1 MPAGPRSSS
10 PHSSSRA
17 DTSSSRADTNVRQ
30 HAVNRGH
37 LRLLAVMR
45 NTWRTLTSMGTALVL
60 LFLLALAAIPGALLP
75 QRNLNEA
82 KVAEYI
88 AVHPTIGPWLDRLQA
103 FDVFSSF
110 WFTAIYVLLFIS
122 LVGCLSPRLLEHFRS
137 LRAAP
142 VAAPRNL
149 SRLPKHHLTQVPAGN
164 AAGLAA
170 TFNERLRGWR
180 RVTRRSDDHVE
191 STDFTEITEISAE
204 KGYLREFGNIV
215 FHFSLLGLLVAIAAG
230 RLFSYEG
237 NVIVVADG
245 GPGFC
250 SASPAAFDSFRAGNT
265 VDGTSLYP
273 ICVRVNDFEATYLPN
288 GQAVSFEADID
299 YQAGDGLETGS
310 WQPYLLKVNEP
321 LRVGG
326 DRVYLQGHGYAPTFT
341 VTFPDGQTRT
351 QTLQWRPDD
360 QITFLSS
367 GAMRF
372 DPPGG
377 TYADE
382 RERRRNQVAIQGLFA
397 PTGQLD
403 GTLLSSS
410 FPAMN
415 DPAVAVDVYQGDTGL
430 DTGRPQSL
438 FSLDPRMIEQGRLT
452 KVARVN
458 LRAGE
463 DTRLEDGTVVRFDGA
478 EPFVNLQVS
487 HDPAQVWVLV
497 FAMTMM
503 AGLLVSLIVRR
514 RRVWVRLSQH
524 PAGTVNVEF
533 GGLARTD
540 NSGWGEEFE
549 RLTARL
555 LAGLQT
561 SGAPDRRA
569 DKGADKKAERL

>member
-1 MPAGPRSSS
+1 MRVFAPI
-10 PHSSSRA
+10 
-17 DTSSSRADTNVRQ
+17 
-30 HAVNRGH
+30 
-37 LRLLAVMR
+37 R

-75 QRNLNEA
+75 QRSLNES

-88 AVHPTIGPWLDRLQA
+88 AANPRIGPWLDRVQA

-122 LVGCLSPRLLEHFRS
+122 LVGCLTPRLFEHFRS
-137 LRAAP
+137 MRAMP

-149 SRLPKHHLTQVPAGN
+149 GRLPKHHSAEVRGDVTEV
-164 AAGLAA
+164 AAAVD
-170 TFNERLRGWR
+170 ERLRGWR
-180 RVTRRSDDHVE
+180 RVTRRAGSGGGDG
-191 STDFTEITEISAE
+191 EITEISAE

-230 RLFSYEG
+230 KLFSYEG

-288 GQAVSFEADID
+288 GQAVSFQADID
-299 YQAGDGLETGS
+299 YQAGDDLDSGT

-382 RERRRNQVAIQGLFA
+382 RERRKNQLAIQGLFA

-410 FPAMN
+410 FPALN
-415 DPAVAVDVYQGDTGL
+415 DPAVAIDVYKGDTGL

-438 FSLDPRMIEQGRLT
+438 FSLDPRMIDQGRLT

-478 EPFVNLQVS
+478 EQFVNLQVS
-487 HDPAQVWVLV
+487 HDPAQIWVLV

-514 RRVWVRLSQH
+514 RRVWVRLSQGAVSD
-524 PAGTVNVEF
+524 PEGTVNVEL

-540 NSGWGEEFE
+540 NSGWGDEFE

-555 LAGLQT
+555 LACAE
-561 SGAPDRRA
+561 SGTAAALEDEE
-569 DKGADKKAERL
+569 KKADRA

>member
-1 MPAGPRSSS
+1 MV
-10 PHSSSRA
+10 
-17 DTSSSRADTNVRQ
+17 TSSARADTNSS
-30 HAVNRGH
+30 NRGPQRSSS
-37 LRLLAVMR
+37 RLLALIR

-75 QRNLNEA
+75 QRSLNES
-82 KVAEYI
+82 KVAEYLSE
-88 AVHPTIGPWLDRLQA
+88 HPTIGPWLDRVQA

-110 WFTAIYVLLFIS
+110 WFTSIYVLLFVS
-122 LVGCLSPRLLEHFRS
+122 LVGCLTPRLAEHVRS
-137 LRAAP
+137 LRAEP

-149 SRLPKHHLTQVPAGN
+149 GRLPKHHTAQVDGEVTAVAEAMDTQ
-164 AAGLAA
+164 
-170 TFNERLRGWR
+170 LRGWR
-180 RVTRRSDDHVE
+180 RFTRSE
-191 STDFTEITEISAE
+191 GSATEISAE

-215 FHFSLLGLLVAIAAG
+215 FHFSLLGLLVAVAAG
-230 RLFSYEG
+230 KLFSYEG

-273 ICVRVNDFEATYLPN
+273 MCVRVNGFQADYLDN
-288 GQAVSFEADID
+288 GQATSFQADIE
-299 YQAGDGLETGS
+299 YQAGGDLTSGT
-310 WQPYLLKVNEP
+310 WRPYLLKVNEP

-326 DRVYLQGHGYAPTFT
+326 DRVYLQGHGYAPTFS

-351 QTLQWRPDD
+351 QTLQWRPED

-377 TYADE
+377 TYSDE
-382 RERRRNQVAIQGLFA
+382 RERRKNQIAIQGLFA
-397 PTGQLD
+397 PTEQLD
-403 GTLLSSS
+403 GTLLSSK
-410 FPAMN
+410 FPALN
-415 DPAVAVDVYQGDTGL
+415 DPAVAIDIYKGDTGL

-438 FSLDPRMIEQGRLT
+438 FSLDPRMIDQGRLS

-458 LRAGE
+458 LRAGQ
-463 DTRLEDGTVVRFDGA
+463 DTRLPDGTVVRFDGA
-478 EPFVNLQVS
+478 VPFVNLQVS

-503 AGLLVSLIVRR
+503 GGLIVSLVIRR
-514 RRVWVRLSQH
+514 RRVWVRMTSG
-524 PAGTVNVEF
+524 PAGTVNVEL

-540 NSGWGEEFE
+540 NSGWGDEFE
-549 RLTARL
+549 RLTAKL
-555 LAGLQT
+555 LSAAQ
-561 SGAPDRRA
+561 GATGTTAATEKASTEKETDRA
-569 DKGADKKAERL
+569 

>member
-1 MPAGPRSSS
+1 MVTS
-10 PHSSSRA
+10 PPQE
-17 DTSSSRADTNVRQ
+17 DTNSHPKGPKR
-30 HAVNRGH
+30 ASS
-37 LRLLAVMR
+37 RLLALIR

-60 LFLLALAAIPGALLP
+60 LFLLALGAIPGALLP
-75 QRNLNEA
+75 QRSLNES
-82 KVAEYI
+82 KVAEYL
-88 AVHPTIGPWLDRLQA
+88 AEHPTLGPWLDRLQA

-110 WFTAIYVLLFIS
+110 WFTAIYVLLFVS
-122 LVGCLSPRLLEHFRS
+122 LVGCLTPRMFEHIRS
-137 LRAAP
+137 LRATP

-149 SRLPKHHLTQVPAGN
+149 SRLPKHHSADVSGTDV
-164 AAGLAA
+164 AAMTAIVDRG
-170 TFNERLRGWR
+170 LRGWR
-180 RVTRRSDDHVE
+180 RTVRHEDDA
-191 STDFTEITEISAE
+191 IEISAE

-230 RLFSYEG
+230 KLFSYEG

-273 ICVRVNDFEATYLPN
+273 MCVRVNDFTATYLEN
-288 GQAVSFEADID
+288 GQAVGFQADID
-299 YQAGDGLETGS
+299 YQAGDDLDSGS
-310 WQPYLLKVNEP
+310 WRPYLLKVNEP

-377 TYADE
+377 TYSDE
-382 RERRRNQVAIQGLFA
+382 RERRRNQIAIQGLFA
-397 PTGQLD
+397 PTALFD
-403 GTLLSSS
+403 GALLSSS
-410 FPAMN
+410 FPEMN
-415 DPAVAVDVYQGDTGL
+415 DPAVAIDIYKGDTGL

-438 FSLDPRMIEQGRLT
+438 FTLDPRMIDQGRLT
-452 KVARVN
+452 KAARVN
-458 LRAGE
+458 LKAGE
-463 DTRLEDGTVVRFDGA
+463 DTRLADGTVIRFDGA
-478 EPFVNLQVS
+478 VPFVNLQVS
-487 HDPAQVWVLV
+487 HDPAQIWVLV

-503 AGLLVSLIVRR
+503 GGLLVSLIVRR
-514 RRVWVRLSQH
+514 RRVWVRLAPG
-524 PAGTVNVEF
+524 PAGTVNVEL

-540 NSGWGEEFE
+540 NSGWGDEFE
-549 RLTARL
+549 RLTTRL
-555 LAGLQT
+555 LADVDSAATARLQE
-561 SGAPDRRA
+561 RE
-569 DKGADKKAERL
+569 KKADLS